1 MDRRAFIRSTVG
13 GLLALPLG
21 VRGQTSSI
29 PVIGFISGQSPGPW
43 APYVAAFR
51 AGLSETGY
59 VEGKNVKIEYRWAEG
74 RYDQVPGLVAEL
86 VHRPVAVVV
95 AAGGGSQ
102 EAKAATTTIPIVF
115 TTGNDPVEAGL
126 VASLAHPGGNATG
139 ISFAPAELLAKRFEL
154 LHQLVPRA
162 TVIGMVFNPNST
174 KPEVQVRK
182 VQDAARSLGLQL
194 QVAPARTE
202 AEIDASLV
210 VLLKLGA
217 GAILVGSDP
226 FFNGRRDQFVA
237 LAARHAVP
245 AIYDNRDSVAA
256 GGLVSYG
263 GSITEVYRQAG
274 IYTGK
279 ILNGAKPA
287 DLPIM
292 QPTKIELVV
301 NLRTAKALGLTIPQ
315 WLLVRADEVIQ

>member
-1 MDRRAFIRSTVG
+1 M
-13 GLLALPLG
+13 
-21 VRGQTSSI
+21 
-29 PVIGFISGQSPGPW
+29 
-43 APYVAAFR
+43 
-51 AGLSETGY
+51 
-59 VEGKNVKIEYRWAEG
+59 
-74 RYDQVPGLVAEL
+74 
-86 VHRPVAVVV
+86 V
-95 AAGGGSQ
+95 AAGGGWQ

-126 VASLAHPGGNATG
+126 VVSLAHPGGNATG
-139 ISFAPAELLAKRFEL
+139 VSLLPAELLAKRFEL
-154 LHQLVPRA
+154 LHQLVPGA

-202 AEIDASLV
+202 AEIDESLV
-210 VLLKLGA
+210 TLMKLDVGA
-217 GAILVGSDP
+217 LLVGSDP
-226 FFNGRRDQFVA
+226 FFNSRRDQFVA
-237 LAARHAVP
+237 LAARHAIP
-245 AIYDNRDSVAA
+245 AMYDNRASVAA

-292 QPTKIELVV
+292 QPTKVEFVI
-301 NLRTAKALGLTIPQ
+301 NLKTAKALGLTIPQ
-315 WLLVRADEVIQ
+315 SLLLRADEVIQ